1 MKSILI
7 NIGHGDITE
16 VEKTINEQI
25 KDLKNFVSIKT
36 TFNGQN
42 TMAMV
47 FYEGEESKITMPAVK
62 IIEFPVTPV
71 LKETW
76 EKEVDSKLEELK
88 GIDIDSTCIVDMNH
102 LIVVYDASK
111 TTKVDTNVPPEET
124 DNPGTPPGEDDTDT
138 KEQG

>member
-16 VEKTINEQI
+16 VEKDINEQI

-47 FYEGEESKITMPAVK
+47 FYEGEESKIKKPAVK

-76 EKEVDSKLEELK
+76 EKEIDSKLEELK
-88 GIDIDSTCIVDMNH
+88 NIDIESACIVDMNH
-102 LIVVYDASK
+102 LIVVYDANK
-111 TTKVDTNVPPEET
+111 ATKVDPAGPSGSDTEE
-124 DNPGTPPGEDDTDT
+124 DQN
-138 KEQG
+138 KEKNN

>member
-7 NIGHGDITE
+7 NIGHADVTE
-16 VEKTINEQI
+16 TEKTINEQI

-47 FYEGEESKITMPAVK
+47 FYEGEESKITKPAVK

-88 GIDIDSTCIVDMNH
+88 GIDIDSTCIVDMNR
-102 LIVVYDASK
+102 LIVVYDAGK
-111 TTKVDTNVPPEET
+111 ATKVD
-124 DNPGTPPGEDDTDT
+124 PGSSDSEDDSNTE
-138 KEQG
+138 KK

>member
-47 FYEGEESKITMPAVK
+47 FYESEESKITKPAVK

-124 DNPGTPPGEDDTDT
+124 DDPGTPPGEDDTDT

>member
-7 NIGHGDITE
+7 NIGHADVTE
-16 VEKTINEQI
+16 TEKTINEQI

-47 FYEGEESKITMPAVK
+47 FYEGEESKITKPAVK

-76 EKEVDSKLEELK
+76 GKEVDSKLEELK
-88 GIDIDSTCIVDMNH
+88 GIDIDSTCIVDMNR

-111 TTKVDTNVPPEET
+111 ATKVD
-124 DNPGTPPGEDDTDT
+124 PGSSDSEDDSNTE
-138 KEQG
+138 KK